1 MKRIKSIIAVFIA
14 LASMLACFSA
24 CNNDSDTD
32 GDGGEETGAQLDIS
46 QYSIVY
52 SQRASSELQGFIRVF
67 KDKIEHYTQ
76 ASLPVSD
83 DWYDEGEDVENKKE
97 ILIGETDRAASA
109 SAHEELDAIDNSKA
123 YVIKETGNKIVITG
137 KSDAVVLR
145 AMKKF
150 LNSFVKTS
158 AKEGTVTLEKGFS
171 AIGKADTSTL
181 MMNNFVE
188 LDISK
193 KFNIYSDA
201 KDTSGS
207 STITYP
213 KLVQLSHQKNEADNG
228 TLLATFNSGEIFY
241 RIMKSTD
248 NGETWKQVAQVQDKY
263 NRDLQGGRMP
273 MLYELPVDMGEYKKG
288 TILLAGTS
296 SPIGGSSAN
305 YEKTAITLYAST
317 DIGKTWTDLP
327 SIDYGAGKIDGN
339 GIWEPFLIY
348 EEETGRLYCFY
359 SDATEDAVEGQHDQ
373 KLVYKYTSDLKTWVG
388 KDGKTGQTDDPFE
401 AVACNNP
408 NYRPGMI
415 SIAKMGNGEYIM
427 TYEMVGL
434 SWNPTH
440 AKRTTRL
447 DDWGDISDYG
457 TEVKSVDGH
466 SFGSSPWITWSPV
479 GGECGTLVVAGKHWV
494 QNTMDQKS
502 APSIFL
508 SFDYGKTYI
517 ELENPI
523 GYTINKDNR
532 SGYSPCVM
540 FSADGKTLYYATN
553 PNKLIN
559 PNQAYISMVRIDI
572 IE

>member
-1 MKRIKSIIAVFIA
+1 MKKLRSI
-14 LASMLACFSA
+14 LATLVAFATMLACFSA

-32 GDGGEETGAQLDIS
+32 DGEESGVQFDIS

-52 SQRASSELQGFIRVF
+52 SQRASSELEGFIRAF
-67 KDKIEHYTQ
+67 KDKIEHYTK
-76 ASLPVSD
+76 ASLPLTD
-83 DWYDEGEDVENKKE
+83 DWYDEGEDVESKKE
-97 ILIGETDRAASA
+97 ILIGETDRAASE
-109 SAHEELDAIDNSKA
+109 SAHEELDAINSNKA
-123 YVIKETGNKIVITG
+123 YIIKETGNKIVITG

-150 LNSFVKTS
+150 LSSFVKTS
-158 AKEGTVTLEKGFS
+158 VKEGTITLEKGFS
-171 AIGKADTSTL
+171 ALGKADTSTL

-188 LDISK
+188 LNISK
-193 KFNIYSDA
+193 KFNIYSDP

-288 TILLAGTS
+288 TVILAGTS
-296 SPIGGSSAN
+296 SPIGGSNAN

-317 DIGKTWTDLP
+317 DIGKTWVALP
-327 SIDYGAGKIDGN
+327 SVDYGAGKIDGN

-408 NYRPGMI
+408 KYRPGMI

-434 SWNPTH
+434 SMNPTY
-440 AKRTTRL
+440 AKKTTRL
-447 DDWGDISDYG
+447 DDWGNISDYG
-457 TEVKSVDGH
+457 TEVLSTEGH
-466 SFGSSPWITWSPV
+466 SFGSSPWVAWSPV
-479 GGECGTLVVAGKHWV
+479 GGECGTLVVAGKHRV
-494 QNTMDQKS
+494 QDKTDKS
-502 APSIFL
+502 APPIFL

-523 GYTINKDNR
+523 GYTIDPDNVNR
-532 SGYSPCVM
+532 CGYSPCVM

-553 PNKLIN
+553 PNKLVN
-559 PNQAYISMVRIDI
+559 PKQAYIAMVRIDI